1 MLPTDQNIMIEGWK
15 TINNAYSSSLLFY
28 SKLLEAFTDAYLIYV
43 RTFYKKSPRNIA
55 ETEKI
60 AMSKIRDMFDAK
72 FRNDSFIAA
81 LSEAVKNYSELAIII
96 GFGRTYQNIS
106 NFASIWNNTF
116 IEPLRD
122 ILWRSPSHEDYQLE
136 KYSLRHY
143 YPIVEKTNR
152 TPLLIVYA
160 FINRHYIL
168 DLLPQISVV
177 RSLLGEG
184 FDIFATDWG
193 TPSAYDKEFTI
204 GYFVNNYMDK
214 SVDLIREHTKSDKV
228 SLLGYCWGGD
238 LVLIYAALHPEKV
251 KNIITVATP
260 GDFDADDG
268 LLSLWTKNLD
278 VDAVLAAFGNVPSA
292 LLNTAFALRSPIDYL
307 HKYPHFFEEL
317 RDLQS
322 VMEFF
327 ATQMWLYDSPPVIGE
342 IYRQFVKDCYQQNLL
357 IKNQMQIEATPVN
370 LKNIKAP
377 FLNVVASNDE
387 LVALESSKALNYAIG
402 SADKSLIEFQSGH
415 VGLLI
420 SSRAHQELWPKV
432 SNWLKERS

>member
-1 MLPTDQNIMIEGWK
+1 
-15 TINNAYSSSLLFY
+15 
-28 SKLLEAFTDAYLIYV
+28 
-43 RTFYKKSPRNIA
+43 
-55 ETEKI
+55 
-60 AMSKIRDMFDAK
+60 
-72 FRNDSFIAA
+72 
-81 LSEAVKNYSELAIII
+81 
-96 GFGRTYQNIS
+96 
-106 NFASIWNNTF
+106 
-116 IEPLRD
+116 
-122 ILWRSPSHEDYQLE
+122 
-136 KYSLRHY
+136 LRHY

-177 RSLLGEG
+177 RSLLGGG

-193 TPSAYDKEFTI
+193 TPSAYDKEFNI

-238 LVLIYAALHPEKV
+238 LALIYAALHPEKI

-278 VDAVLAAFGNVPSA
+278 VDAVLDAFGNVPSA

-357 IKNQMQIEATPVN
+357 IKNQMQVEATPVN

-377 FLNVVASNDE
+377 FLNVVASKDD
-387 LVALESSKALNYAIG
+387 LVAPESSKALNDAIG
-402 SADKSLIEFQSGH
+402 SADKNLMEFQSGH

-432 SNWLKERS
+432 AGWLKEHS